1 MLEEEGAP
9 PVDEEKE
16 VLERTRK
23 LQTEIEEHMKEEQN
37 NACQHE
43 EVTWRGCSWLVQKE
57 KKEEAWGR
65 RNQEEEKEEG
75 ACIEWIFAQNVEQ
88 GWL

>member
-1 MLEEEGAP
+1 MRIKMLEDEEAP

-37 NACQHE
+37 NASQHD
-43 EVTWRGCSWLVQKE
+43 EVT
-57 KKEEAWGR
+57 
-65 RNQEEEKEEG
+65 
-75 ACIEWIFAQNVEQ
+75 
-88 GWL
+88 

>member
-1 MLEEEGAP
+1 LGVKMLEEEEAP

-23 LQTEIEEHMKEEQN
+23 LQTEIEEYMKEEQN

-43 EVTWRGCSWLVQKE
+43 EVT
-57 KKEEAWGR
+57 
-65 RNQEEEKEEG
+65 
-75 ACIEWIFAQNVEQ
+75 
-88 GWL
+88 

>member
-1 MLEEEGAP
+1 MSLLDWFRRRKNRLGVKMLEEEEAP

-16 VLERTRK
+16 VLERMRK

-43 EVTWRGCSWLVQKE
+43 EVT
-57 KKEEAWGR
+57 
-65 RNQEEEKEEG
+65 
-75 ACIEWIFAQNVEQ
+75 
-88 GWL
+88 

>member
-43 EVTWRGCSWLVQKE
+43 EVT
-57 KKEEAWGR
+57 
-65 RNQEEEKEEG
+65 
-75 ACIEWIFAQNVEQ
+75 
-88 GWL
+88 

>member
-1 MLEEEGAP
+1 MGLLDWFRRRKNRLEAKMLEEEEAA

-16 VLERTRK
+16 ALERTRK

-43 EVTWRGCSWLVQKE
+43 EVT
-57 KKEEAWGR
+57 
-65 RNQEEEKEEG
+65 
-75 ACIEWIFAQNVEQ
+75 
-88 GWL
+88 

>member
-1 MLEEEGAP
+1 MRIKMLEEEGAP

-43 EVTWRGCSWLVQKE
+43 EVT
-57 KKEEAWGR
+57 
-65 RNQEEEKEEG
+65 
-75 ACIEWIFAQNVEQ
+75 
-88 GWL
+88 